1 MSELRQQAMILAVD
15 DTPENLDVVK
25 GLLVPEYQV
34 RVAPNGQIGL
44 KIARA
49 QRPDLILLDIMMPE
63 IDGYE
68 VCRQLK
74 ADPDTADI
82 PVIFLTAKGET
93 EDQAA
98 GFELGAADYIL
109 KPINPTLLR
118 ARVKTH
124 IALKSSLD
132 QLKRT
137 GEELAKAKAKMEDEL
152 NVGQRIQLSMLPTV
166 APRLDDF
173 NVFATMRAAR
183 QVGGDLYDYFFIDPK
198 RYCVCVADVS
208 DKGVPASLFMAV
220 TKTLI
225 RASTSDDHSTASIV
239 TRINNE
245 LARDNDASMFVTIFL
260 AIYDIHS
267 GCLTYTNA
275 GHNPPFIKRAD
286 GAIESVNDLHGPVA
300 GAVEELAYKES
311 QLQLRAGDTLL
322 LYTDGVSEAMNS
334 DDELFGEQRISSL
347 LQRADVGDAE
357 SLCSELLAEVDSFA
371 GDAEQSDDIT
381 LLALVV
387 DKDAQ
392 VSQTEVFEI
401 ELVNQFSEIDRLNDA
416 FNEYADRVEIDMATQ
431 LKINMVFDELI
442 NNIISYGFNDQ
453 REHKIMVR
461 ADRGTDELIIQIE
474 DGGIPFNPFLR
485 ETPDVGASLEERDIG
500 GLGIH
505 LVKEVMDSVSYQR
518 NHHLNRVMLVKNL

>member
-1 MSELRQQAMILAVD
+1 
-15 DTPENLDVVK
+15 
-25 GLLVPEYQV
+25 
-34 RVAPNGQIGL
+34 
-44 KIARA
+44 
-49 QRPDLILLDIMMPE
+49 
-63 IDGYE
+63 
-68 VCRQLK
+68 
-74 ADPDTADI
+74 
-82 PVIFLTAKGET
+82 
-93 EDQAA
+93 
-98 GFELGAADYIL
+98 
-109 KPINPTLLR
+109 
-118 ARVKTH
+118 
-124 IALKSSLD
+124 
-132 QLKRT
+132 
-137 GEELAKAKAKMEDEL
+137 
-152 NVGQRIQLSMLPTV
+152 
-166 APRLDDF
+166 
-173 NVFATMRAAR
+173 
-183 QVGGDLYDYFFIDPK
+183 
-198 RYCVCVADVS
+198 
-208 DKGVPASLFMAV
+208 MAV

-453 REHKIMVR
+453 REHKIRVR